1 MNLLNIT
8 IWSMKM
14 QFNHYRHRLT
24 GVNNK
29 ALIMKNKLN
38 QGSYNYLYI
47 LFIKG

>member
-1 MNLLNIT
+1 MSKKIQFRIQMNLLNIT

-38 QGSYNYLYI
+38 QG
-47 LFIKG
+47 